1 MAKKVKHAPKV
12 DISKGPMKKGEL
24 CYDPEEM
31 ASIIVEERGF
41 VTRTARRM
49 DISLG
54 TVYNA
59 IKRHKIVAEALDMAR
74 EKEKDNV
81 EIKMY
86 DRIDEGSD
94 KLIQFYLST
103 MGKDRGYGVTTHIK
117 NEQSGEI
124 KIEYVNNWRG
134 APNVTE
140 SDSPVSTTG
149 FDSLDDEE
157 EQI

>member
-1 MAKKVKHAPKV
+1 LEEKNKSLPSAN
-12 DISKGPMKKGEL
+12 ISKGKMAKGSL

-49 DISLG
+49 GVSLS
-54 TVYNA
+54 TVYNG
-59 IKRHKIVAEALDMAR
+59 IKKFPVVAEALEMAR
-74 EKEKDNV
+74 EREKDNV
-81 EIKMY
+81 ENKMY

-103 MGKDRGYGVTTHIK
+103 VGKDRGYGLTTHIK

-134 APNVTE
+134 
-140 SDSPVSTTG
+140 SPVISETNQ
-149 FDSLDDEE
+149 DEDDEDSE
-157 EQI
+157 DF